1 MFVYKISV
9 ICALLT
15 VSEICLGRQQNYRTN
30 TDFLAH
36 EIGSTDS
43 KRDYVA
49 PKRPDTHSNT
59 QTNQQQFTSEHQSS
73 TLRATTTSFTQS
85 NLGNKPQQ
93 PSGKRDY
100 VAPLV
105 TQKPQ
110 STFLPHHSNAG
121 KVQDLINFYDN
132 KNNNNNNNNNNQNVH
147 SYSAVLQGNNNR
159 GGTISNL
166 ATTKPPLNPSVQNNP
181 SNSTPKPLSFS
192 AVVAGPNKQPSP
204 AVIPTRPST
213 KSPSNSQS
221 QTTRPAQTTRPGTPV
236 LPSSLLN
243 QNRKN
248 NNNNNNNN
256 QNNANGPTDAE
267 LQTLSEE
274 LLRKDTNN
282 AAKYVT
288 INYQE
293 KTTSQSKVD
302 NAALPLLTVAPEVWN
317 ISTIQKFTPLLDNY
331 VRDTLVNE
339 YVTAMERTEEN
350 NFMDAVMSTSV
361 IRHLMNFLAN
371 KGYVTPDPRQQ
382 KEYLKQM
389 WFGLYSRGKG
399 KLSSS
404 GFEHVF
410 VSELRN
416 SEVLGLHNWIY
427 FAKEESANRVNYL
440 GYLKYTQLGDKGA
453 VLKLHFNQEGADKPV
468 DTMFIGTSPELEIA
482 LYTLCF
488 VTRAG
493 NDCNLKLE
501 TKDVDIVTHTFRYRS
516 KNYIGSAYPQ
526 I

>member
-1 MFVYKISV
+1 MVFKFTPSL
-9 ICALLT
+9 CD
-15 VSEICLGRQQNYRTN
+15 EIIKEPFSLSGRQQNYRTN

-36 EIGSTDS
+36 ETGSTDS

-49 PKRPDTHSNT
+49 PKRSDAHSNT

-73 TLRATTTSFTQS
+73 TLRATTIPFTQS
-85 NLGNKPQQ
+85 NLGNKQQQ

-132 KNNNNNNNNNNQNVH
+132 KNNNNNNNNNQNVH
-147 SYSAVLQGNNNR
+147 SSSAVLQGNNNR
-159 GGTISNL
+159 GITTSNL
-166 ATTKPPLNPSVQNNP
+166 PTTKPPLNPSVQNNP

-204 AVIPTRPST
+204 VVIPTTRPST

-221 QTTRPAQTTRPGTPV
+221 QTTRPGTPV

-256 QNNANGPTDAE
+256 QNNANGPTNAE

-288 INYQE
+288 VNYQE

-302 NAALPLLTVAPEVWN
+302 NAALP
-317 ISTIQKFTPLLDNY
+317 
-331 VRDTLVNE
+331 
-339 YVTAMERTEEN
+339 
-350 NFMDAVMSTSV
+350 
-361 IRHLMNFLAN
+361 
-371 KGYVTPDPRQQ
+371 
-382 KEYLKQM
+382 
-389 WFGLYSRGKG
+389 
-399 KLSSS
+399 
-404 GFEHVF
+404 
-410 VSELRN
+410 
-416 SEVLGLHNWIY
+416 
-427 FAKEESANRVNYL
+427 
-440 GYLKYTQLGDKGA
+440 
-453 VLKLHFNQEGADKPV
+453 
-468 DTMFIGTSPELEIA
+468 
-482 LYTLCF
+482 
-488 VTRAG
+488 
-493 NDCNLKLE
+493 
-501 TKDVDIVTHTFRYRS
+501 
-516 KNYIGSAYPQ
+516 
-526 I
+526 